1 MLPWR
6 RSALRR
12 RRDHVALAA
21 RPRCAGERGQVAL
34 AVRLG
39 ALEAGMARASDDEM
53 RRYAA
58 VLLDV
63 DGTLVDSNDAHAHAW
78 VEALGRRG
86 IEVSFARVRRMIG
99 MGGDRLIAEA
109 TGLPAD
115 GEKTRKLQDEHAAVF
130 AERWLRHVKAI
141 DGARELVLQLRRD
154 NYEVALATAAHEDVL
169 RPLLEI
175 AGIADLLD
183 GKAQPP
189 KPPKSKPHPAAIE
202 VALGQLDADRSRVVL
217 IGDTPYDVEAGR
229 AASVDVLGV
238 TTGGYS
244 AEALAGAVAVYR
256 GPSDL
261 LAQWQRTPLGS

>member
-1 MLPWR
+1 
-6 RSALRR
+6 
-12 RRDHVALAA
+12 
-21 RPRCAGERGQVAL
+21 
-34 AVRLG
+34 
-39 ALEAGMARASDDEM
+39 M

-78 VEALGRRG
+78 VETLGERG

-109 TGLPAD
+109 AGLRD
-115 GEKTRKLQDEHAAVF
+115 GKKTRKLQDEHAAVF
-130 AERWLRHVKAI
+130 SERWLRHVTVI

-154 NYEVALATAAHEDVL
+154 NYEIALATAAHEDVL

-183 GKAQPP
+183 ANAQPP
-189 KPPKSKPHPAAIE
+189 RPPASKPDPAAIE
-202 VALGQLDADRSRVVL
+202 VALSQLDADRSRVVL

-229 AASVDVLGV
+229 AASVDVIGV

-256 GPSDL
+256 GASDV
-261 LAQWQRTPLGS
+261 LAQWDSSPLGCRAAR